1 MAAIDRLFEAA
12 AAARR
17 NAYAPYSNFAV
28 GAAILT
34 ASGAVFAGANVENA
48 AYPVGLCA
56 EASAIAAMITAGERR
71 IAEVFL
77 LAEGAEPIMPCGAC
91 PQRLF
96 EFATAGHQG
105 PQREFVG
112 RLAERGARR
121 SCFHSL
127 SGRRASARHDRLLYS
142 LLIVVISPAPFS
154 RIRVRA
160 VARGSLATSI

>member
-71 IAEVFL
+71 IAEILV

-91 PQRLF
+91 RQRLF
-96 EFATAGHQG
+96 EFATQG
-105 PQREFVG
+105 MKVHS
-112 RLAERGARR
+112 A
-121 SCFHSL
+121 SL
-127 SGRRASARHDRLLYS
+127 SGVS
-142 LLIVVISPAPFS
+142 LSVALAELFPLAFGPESLSPP
-154 RIRVRA
+154 
-160 VARGSLATSI
+160 